1 MTLLTALALVGV
13 NAWAQQVVGGMGLT
27 AMSDHVSWGLYI
39 ANFTFTV
46 GLAAGAVMMVIPA
59 YIYKDK
65 AMHDVVIVGEL
76 LAVAAIIMALLFVNV
91 DLGRPDRAWH
101 LMPGLGRFHWPVSM
115 LTWDVVVLGGYLL
128 INLHI
133 CGYLLYTRF
142 LGRRP
147 EKRWYL
153 PFVMLSIAWAVS
165 IHTVTAFL
173 FSGLGGRPF
182 WNTAIL
188 APRFIV
194 SAFVSGPAFIVL
206 ALQVIRRVAKVP
218 IPDAPLHTLLG
229 ILRVT
234 VLLNLFF
241 VGSEVFTEF
250 YSGGSHTASA
260 SYLFLGL
267 HGHNALVPWIWTA
280 LAFNSVAAVILLS
293 ARAKERLWLADIAC
307 ALTFCGVWIEK
318 GMGLIIPGFVP
329 STLHELVEYMPN
341 ELEWRVV
348 VGIWAA
354 GLIGLTLG
362 IKIAVEIFA
371 GRMRH
376 QLPDPAPDEPQPP
389 GGA

>member
-1 MTLLTALALVGV
+1 
-13 NAWAQQVVGGMGLT
+13 VGGMGLT

-293 ARAKERLWLADIAC
+293 ARAKEQLWLADIAC
-307 ALTFCGVWIEK
+307 ALTFVGVWIEK

-354 GLIGLTLG
+354 GLIVFTLG

-376 QLPDPAPDEPQPP
+376 QLPDQEPDEPQAA